1 MPVVEGERSK
11 VAAGRRLRPTRRRPM
26 AVAATQ
32 RAPLSRRSA
41 RLWLAG
47 ALVGVAMIAVRVSS
61 SDRTIAP
68 ESVTTLEARSAT
80 EDQGDAA
87 PQLGVGLADEAPYA
101 GIAVPPP
108 TPIPGRLQPTSYQ
121 VRDGD
126 TLLEIAERFGLRSE
140 TLLWANSLPN
150 PDLIVVGQELV
161 VPPLDGILYQLEAG
175 DRLGDVVARYGL
187 ELDRV
192 VTVNDIQDANDVQ
205 VGTSLILPGARPVA
219 PSRVVNPG
227 PNTTPDQTT
236 TPDSAAL
243 AAQVLQLPLP
253 DNVSELLATSWVRTL
268 APNALFS
275 SPSPGARRHTNL
287 PADARL
293 ERTGDLAGRRIPVR
307 DPGDGRTRQAM
318 SGWIDIDALEPT
330 RAPGPRELPR
340 AYPDDTRMDIAHN
353 FVPYRGQLDGSPYA
367 EANCGPTSIGMVLES
382 FGLPA
387 SLASLRAEVLDAQQM
402 WGNSTG
408 TLLTA
413 LAQVVEDHGLK
424 TYGLREDG
432 AIRRW
437 SLDDVRAQLRQR
449 RPVVA
454 QARYRALPGR
464 EGSYYRGDHYIV
476 ITGVL
481 DDGFLYNDPI
491 DFDGPGW
498 DRVISGERLE
508 RAMDASDARYA
519 YAAFAAGT

>member
-253 DNVSELLATSWVRTL
+253 DNVGAAGHVLGANSRAERTL
-268 APNALFS
+268 
-275 SPSPGARRHTNL
+275 
-287 PADARL
+287 
-293 ERTGDLAGRRIPVR
+293 
-307 DPGDGRTRQAM
+307 Q
-318 SGWIDIDALEPT
+318 
-330 RAPGPRELPR
+330 
-340 AYPDDTRMDIAHN
+340 
-353 FVPYRGQLDGSPYA
+353 
-367 EANCGPTSIGMVLES
+367 
-382 FGLPA
+382 
-387 SLASLRAEVLDAQQM
+387 
-402 WGNSTG
+402 
-408 TLLTA
+408 
-413 LAQVVEDHGLK
+413 
-424 TYGLREDG
+424 
-432 AIRRW
+432 
-437 SLDDVRAQLRQR
+437 
-449 RPVVA
+449 
-454 QARYRALPGR
+454 
-464 EGSYYRGDHYIV
+464 
-476 ITGVL
+476 
-481 DDGFLYNDPI
+481 
-491 DFDGPGW
+491 
-498 DRVISGERLE
+498 
-508 RAMDASDARYA
+508 
-519 YAAFAAGT
+519 